1 MNRDLPIAD
10 RRQVRRAALRLVRHD
25 VPGFTATLLLNSLAA
40 AAALVSPWLL
50 GRIIDS
56 ISAGGTVDLLAAIAV
71 GAALAQLVLSRYAEK
86 IGTRFSERVQEH
98 IRAELLDRVLALP
111 AATVEHIRTGDLTAR
126 GTTDVAVVG
135 RTLRDAAPAILVSSL
150 QALFLIVAV
159 FLVAPVLGACGLLA
173 LAGIVA
179 ASRWYLRRARPAYL
193 EEGAARSELAE
204 HLAANAA
211 GARTIE
217 VLGLQAK
224 RTRAAERVIERSRA
238 AQLRTLFLR
247 SVLWPSVEVSSLL
260 PPVLVLLLGGVLL
273 DRGQVTLGAVVTCVL
288 YLRQLGQP
296 IETIL
301 IWLEQLQ
308 SSGASFAR
316 IEGLA
321 TPAREEVAAAAPQ
334 SDRIEAPQGDRIEA
348 CGVHFAYEGGDDVVT
363 GVDLTVRP
371 GERLAVVG
379 PSGAGKSTLGKLL
392 AGIDHPRL
400 GTVTVG
406 SVPVADLSP
415 AQLREHVV
423 LVTQEQHLFL
433 GTVRDN
439 LLLADPTA
447 GDDRLGKALAA
458 VGADWIASLDDELGS
473 QSSGATLG
481 PDRVQQLA
489 LARVILADPHTVIL
503 DEATAMLD
511 PRTARRAERS
521 LAAVLE
527 GRTVIAIAHRLHT
540 ARDADRVVVMDNG
553 RVVEV
558 GAHDEL
564 VAAGGA
570 YEALWRSWHGSR
582 SVGAQPEQG

>member
-1 MNRDLPIAD
+1 MRRDLPIAD
-10 RRQVRRAALRLVRHD
+10 RRQVRRAALRLVRRD

-50 GRIIDS
+50 GRIIDA
-56 ISAGGTVDLLAAIAV
+56 ISAGGTVDLLAATAV
-71 GAALAQLVLSRYAEK
+71 SAALAQLVLSRYAGK

-159 FLVAPVLGACGLLA
+159 FLVDPVLGVCGLLA
-173 LAGIVA
+173 MAGIVA
-179 ASRWYLRRARPAYL
+179 ASRWYLRRAHPAYL

-217 VLGLQAK
+217 ALGLQAK
-224 RTRAAERVIERSRA
+224 RTRAAEQVIERSRA

-321 TPAREEVAAAAPQ
+321 TSAREEVAAA
-334 SDRIEAPQGDRIEA
+334 APQGDRIEA

-392 AGIDHPRL
+392 AGVDRPRL

-447 GDDRLGKALAA
+447 SDDRLGKALAA
-458 VGADWIASLDDELGS
+458 VGADWVASLDDELGS

-481 PDRVQQLA
+481 PDRAQQLA
-489 LARVILADPHTVIL
+489 LARVIVADPHTVIL

-553 RVVEV
+553 QVVEV

-564 VAAGGA
+564 VAAGGV
-570 YEALWRSWHGSR
+570 YDALWRSWQDSR
-582 SVGAQPEQG
+582 SVGTEQQPIGQWR

>member
-1 MNRDLPIAD
+1 MNRDLPVAD
-10 RRQVRRAALRLVRHD
+10 RQQVRRAALRLVRRD
-25 VPGFTATLLLNSLAA
+25 VPGFTATLLLNCLAA

-50 GRIIDS
+50 GRIVDS
-56 ISAGGTVDLLAAIAV
+56 IGAGGTVDLLAAIAV

-86 IGTRFSERVQEH
+86 TGHRFSERVQER

-135 RTLRDAAPAILVSSL
+135 STLRDAAPEILVSSL

-159 FLVAPVLGACGLLA
+159 FLADPVLGACGLIA
-173 LAGIVA
+173 LAGIAA

-217 VLGLQAK
+217 ALGLQAK
-224 RTRAAERVIERSRA
+224 RTRAAERVIERGRT

-247 SVLWPSVEVSSLL
+247 SVLWPSVEVSALL

-273 DRGQVTLGAVVTCVL
+273 DRGQVTLGAIVTCVL

-308 SSGASFAR
+308 SSAASFAR

-321 TPAREEVAAAAPQ
+321 TPARREVAAA
-334 SDRIEAPQGDRIEA
+334 APQGDRIEA
-348 CGVHFAYEGGDDVVT
+348 AGVHFAYEDDDVVS
-363 GVDLTVRP
+363 GVDLSVRP

-392 AGIDHPRL
+392 AGIDRPRL

-415 AQLREHVV
+415 ARLREHVV

-439 LLLADPTA
+439 LLLADPSA
-447 GDDRLGKALAA
+447 GDDRLDKALAA
-458 VGADWIASLDDELGS
+458 VGADWVASLDDELGS
-473 QSSGATLG
+473 LSSGAALG

-540 ARDADRVVVMDNG
+540 ARDADRVVVMDDG

-558 GAHDEL
+558 GSHDDL
-564 VAAGGA
+564 VAAGGV
-570 YEALWRSWHGSR
+570 YETLWRSWYGSR
-582 SVGAQPEQG
+582 SAGAR

>member
-10 RRQVRRAALRLVRHD
+10 RRQVRQAALRLIRRD
-25 VPGFTATLLLNSLAA
+25 VPGFTTTLVFNGMAA
-40 AAALVSPWLL
+40 ALALVSPWLL
-50 GRIIDS
+50 GRIIDT
-56 ISAGGTVDLLAAIAV
+56 ISTGEAVDLLAAIAV
-71 GAALAQLVLSRYAEK
+71 GAALLQLVLSRFAEK
-86 IGTRFSERVQEH
+86 IGARFSERVQEH
-98 IRAELLDRVLALP
+98 IRQELLDRVLALP

-135 RTLRDAAPAILVSSL
+135 RTLRDAAPAILVSAL
-150 QALFLIVAV
+150 QALFLIAAV
-159 FLVAPVLGACGLLA
+159 FLVDPLLGACGLLA
-173 LAGIVA
+173 LAGIA
-179 ASRWYLRRARPAYL
+179 AAARWYLRRARTAYL

-204 HLAANAA
+204 HLAADAA

-217 VLGLQAK
+217 ALGLQER
-224 RTRAAERVIERSRA
+224 RTRAAERVVERSRV

-247 SVLWPSVEVSSLL
+247 SVLWPSVEISALL

-273 DRGQVTLGAVVTCVL
+273 ERGQVTLGAVVSCVL
-288 YLRQLGQP
+288 YLRQLYQP

-301 IWLEQLQ
+301 IWMEQLQ

-316 IEGLA
+316 IEGLRA
-321 TPAREEVAAAAPQ
+321 PADLPVEAAP
-334 SDRIEAPQGDRIEA
+334 EPQGDRIVA
-348 CGVHFAYEGGDDVVT
+348 NGVHFAYESTDDVVAA
-363 GVDLTVRP
+363 VDLTVRP
-371 GERLAVVG
+371 GERVAIVG

-392 AGIDHPRL
+392 AGIDRPRL
-400 GTVTVG
+400 GTITVG

-439 LLLADPTA
+439 LLLANPSA
-447 GDDRLGKALAA
+447 DDDQLNKALAA
-458 VGADWIASLDDELGS
+458 VGTDWVGSLDDS
-473 QSSGATLG
+473 CANDLG

-489 LARVILADPHTVIL
+489 LARVVLADPHTVIL

-540 ARDADRVVVMDNG
+540 ARDADRVVVMDG
-553 RVVEV
+553 GHVVEI
-558 GAHDEL
+558 GTHDEL
-564 VAAGGA
+564 VASGGV
-570 YEALWRSWHGSR
+570 YEALWSSWHDSR
-582 SVGAQPEQG
+582 RDS

>member
-10 RRQVRRAALRLVRHD
+10 RQQVWRAALRLVRRD

-50 GRIIDS
+50 GRIIDA

-86 IGTRFSERVQEH
+86 VGTGFSERIQEH

-111 AATVEHIRTGDLTAR
+111 AATVEHIRIGDLTAR

-159 FLVAPVLGACGLLA
+159 FLVDPVLGACGLFA

-217 VLGLQAK
+217 ALGLQAK
-224 RTRAAERVIERSRA
+224 RTRAAERVIERSRV

-321 TPAREEVAAAAPQ
+321 TPAREEVAAV
-334 SDRIEAPQGDRIEA
+334 APQGGRIEA
-348 CGVHFAYEGGDDVVT
+348 CGVHFAYEGDDVVA

-392 AGIDHPRL
+392 AGIDRPRL

-406 SVPVADLSP
+406 PAPVAGLSP
-415 AQLREHVV
+415 TQLREHVV

-458 VGADWIASLDDELGS
+458 VGADWVASLDDELGS
-473 QSSGATLG
+473 QSSGTALG

-503 DEATAMLD
+503 DEATAMLA

-564 VAAGGA
+564 VAAGGV
-570 YEALWRSWHGSR
+570 YEALWRSWQGSR
-582 SVGAQPEQG
+582 SVGAEHGSPPR

>member
-10 RRQVRRAALRLVRHD
+10 RRQVRRATLRLVRRD

-56 ISAGGTVDLLAAIAV
+56 ISAGDTVDLLAAIAM

-86 IGTRFSERVQEH
+86 MGHRLSERVQEH
-98 IRAELLDRVLALP
+98 IRADLLDRVLALP
-111 AATVEHIRTGDLTAR
+111 ATTVEHIRTGDLTAR
-126 GTTDVAVVG
+126 GTTDVAVVA

-150 QALFLIVAV
+150 QVLFLIVAV
-159 FLVAPVLGACGLLA
+159 FLVDPVLGACGLLA
-173 LAGIVA
+173 LAGIMA
-179 ASRWYLRRARPAYL
+179 ASRWYLRRARSAYL

-204 HLAANAA
+204 HLAGNAA

-224 RTRAAERVIERSRA
+224 RTRAAERVIERSRT

-321 TPAREEVAAAAPQ
+321 TPAREEAAAA
-334 SDRIEAPQGDRIEA
+334 APQGDRIEA

-392 AGIDHPRL
+392 AGIDRPRL

-439 LLLADPTA
+439 LMLADPTA

-489 LARVILADPHTVIL
+489 LARVILANPHTVIL

-553 RVVEV
+553 RVAEV

-564 VAAGGA
+564 IAAGGVYA
-570 YEALWRSWHGSR
+570 ALWRSWHGSR
-582 SVGAQPEQG
+582 SVGAEHDSPADR

>member
-1 MNRDLPIAD
+1 MSRDLPVAD
-10 RRQVRRAALRLVRHD
+10 RRQVRRAALRLVRRD
-25 VPGFTATLLLNSLAA
+25 VPGFATTLLLNSLAA

-50 GRIIDS
+50 GRIVDA
-56 ISAGGTVDLLAAIAV
+56 ISAGGTVDLLAAVAV

-86 IGTRFSERVQEH
+86 VGTRFSERVQER

-111 AATVEHIRTGDLTAR
+111 SATVEHVRTGDLTAR
-126 GTTDVAVVG
+126 GTTDVAAVG

-150 QALFLIVAV
+150 QALFLVVAV
-159 FLVAPVLGACGLLA
+159 FLVDPVLGACGLLA
-173 LAGIVA
+173 LAGIAA

-193 EEGAARSELAE
+193 EEGDARSDVAE
-204 HLAANAA
+204 QLAANAA

-217 VLGLQAK
+217 ALGLQAK
-224 RTRAAERVIERSRA
+224 RARAAERAIERSRDT
-238 AQLRTLFLR
+238 QLRTLFLR
-247 SVLWPSVEVSSLL
+247 SVLWPAVEVSSLL
-260 PPVLVLLLGGVLL
+260 PPVLVLLAGGVFL
-273 DRGQVTLGAVVTCVL
+273 DRGQVTLGVVVTCVL
-288 YLRQLGQP
+288 YLRQLAQP

-321 TPAREEVAAAAPQ
+321 TTPRSPQ
-334 SDRIEAPQGDRIEA
+334 PGAEPEGDRIEA
-348 CGVHFAYEGGDDVVT
+348 RGVHFAYEGGDDVVAD
-363 GVDLTVRP
+363 VDLTVRP

-392 AGIDHPRL
+392 AGIDRPRL

-406 SVPVADLSP
+406 SAPVADLSP

-447 GDDRLGKALAA
+447 GDDRLSEALAA
-458 VGADWIASLDDELGS
+458 VGADWVTSLDS
-473 QSSGATLG
+473 PCSGADLG

-489 LARVILADPHTVIL
+489 LARVVLADPHTVIL

-540 ARDADRVVVMDNG
+540 ARDADRVVVMDGG

-564 VAAGGA
+564 VAAGGV
-570 YEALWRSWHGSR
+570 YEALWRSWQGSR
-582 SVGAQPEQG
+582 SGDLVEDLGVGG

>member
-10 RRQVRRAALRLVRHD
+10 RQQVRRAALRLVRRD

-50 GRIIDS
+50 GRIIDA
-56 ISAGGTVDLLAAIAV
+56 ISAGDTVDLLAAIAV

-86 IGTRFSERVQEH
+86 VGTRFSERVQEH
-98 IRAELLDRVLALP
+98 IRTELLDRVLALP

-135 RTLRDAAPAILVSSL
+135 RTLRDAAPAILVSGL

-159 FLVAPVLGACGLLA
+159 FLVDPVLGACGLLA

-179 ASRWYLRRARPAYL
+179 ASHWYLRRARPAYL

-217 VLGLQAK
+217 ALGLQAK
-224 RTRAAERVIERSRA
+224 RTRAAERVIERSRV

-273 DRGQVTLGAVVTCVL
+273 DRGQVTLGAVVACVL

-321 TPAREEVAAAAPQ
+321 HRRGRRSP
-334 SDRIEAPQGDRIEA
+334 
-348 CGVHFAYEGGDDVVT
+348 
-363 GVDLTVRP
+363 
-371 GERLAVVG
+371 
-379 PSGAGKSTLGKLL
+379 
-392 AGIDHPRL
+392 PR
-400 GTVTVG
+400 
-406 SVPVADLSP
+406 
-415 AQLREHVV
+415 R
-423 LVTQEQHLFL
+423 
-433 GTVRDN
+433 R
-439 LLLADPTA
+439 
-447 GDDRLGKALAA
+447 R
-458 VGADWIASLDDELGS
+458 
-473 QSSGATLG
+473 
-481 PDRVQQLA
+481 
-489 LARVILADPHTVIL
+489 
-503 DEATAMLD
+503 ATAS
-511 PRTARRAERS
+511 RRAACTS
-521 LAAVLE
+521 P
-527 GRTVIAIAHRLHT
+527 TKT
-540 ARDADRVVVMDNG
+540 ATT
-553 RVVEV
+553 
-558 GAHDEL
+558 
-564 VAAGGA
+564 
-570 YEALWRSWHGSR
+570 W
-582 SVGAQPEQG
+582 

>member
-1 MNRDLPIAD
+1 MTRDLPVAD
-10 RRQVRRAALRLVRHD
+10 RRRVRQAALRLIRRDVR
-25 VPGFTATLLLNSLAA
+25 GFAATLLLNGLAA

-50 GRIIDS
+50 GRIIDT
-56 ISAGGTVDLLAAIAV
+56 IAAGGTIDLLAAVAV
-71 GAALAQLVLSRYAEK
+71 GGALLQLVLSRYAERT
-86 IGTRFSERVQEH
+86 GTRFSERVQEH
-98 IRAELLDRVLALP
+98 IRQEFLDRVLALP
-111 AATVEHIRTGDLTAR
+111 AATVEHVRTGDLTAR

-135 RTLRDAAPAILVSSL
+135 YTLRDAAPAVLISAL
-150 QALFLIVAV
+150 QALFLVAAV
-159 FLVAPVLGACGLLA
+159 FLVDPLLGACGLVA
-173 LAGIVA
+173 LAGVAA
-179 ASRWYLRRARPAYL
+179 ASRWYLRRARDAYL

-204 HLAANAA
+204 HLAAGAA

-217 VLGLQAK
+217 ALSLQDR
-224 RTRAAERVIERSRA
+224 RTRAAERVIERSRV

-247 SVLWPSVEVSSLL
+247 GVLWPSVEVSALL
-260 PPVLVLLLGGVLL
+260 PPVLVLLLGGLLL
-273 DRGQVTLGAVVTCVL
+273 DGGQVTLGAVVSCVL
-288 YLRQLGQP
+288 YLRQLQQP
-296 IETIL
+296 VETIL
-301 IWLEQLQ
+301 MWMEQLQ
-308 SSGASFAR
+308 SSGAAFAR
-316 IEGLA
+316 IEGLQL
-321 TPAREEVAAAAPQ
+321 PAARTDVAAPEPRDDHIVAT
-334 SDRIEAPQGDRIEA
+334 
-348 CGVHFAYEGGDDVVT
+348 GVHFAYASAADVVT

-392 AGIDHPRL
+392 AGIDRPRL

-415 AQLREHVV
+415 AQLRRHVV

-439 LLLADPTA
+439 LHLADPTA
-447 GDDRLGKALAA
+447 DDNRMEKALAA
-458 VGADWIASLDDELGS
+458 VGADWVTSLDDELGPHA
-473 QSSGATLG
+473 SGAQLG

-521 LAAVLE
+521 LAAVLD

-540 ARDADRVVVMDNG
+540 ARDADRVVVMEGG

-564 VAAGGA
+564 VTAGGV
-570 YEALWRSWHGSR
+570 YQGLWNSWHGSR
-582 SVGAQPEQG
+582 P

>member
-1 MNRDLPIAD
+1 MIRDLPVAD
-10 RRQVRRAALRLVRHD
+10 RKHVRQAALRLIRRD
-25 VPGFTATLLLNSLAA
+25 VPGFTATLLLNGLAA
-40 AAALVSPWLL
+40 SAALVSPWLL
-50 GRIIDS
+50 GRIIDT
-56 ISAGGTVDLLAAIAV
+56 ISAGGAIDVLAAVAV
-71 GAALAQLVLSRYAEK
+71 GGALLQLILSRYAEK
-86 IGTRFSERVQEH
+86 VGTRFSERTQEH
-98 IRAELLDRVLALP
+98 IRQEFLDRVLALP

-126 GTTDVAVVG
+126 GTTDVGVVG
-135 RTLRDAAPAILVSSL
+135 RTLRDAAPAVLISSL
-150 QALFLIVAV
+150 QALFLVVAV
-159 FLVAPVLGACGLLA
+159 FLVDPLMGACGLVA
-173 LAGIVA
+173 LAGVAA
-179 ASRWYLRRARPAYL
+179 ASRWYLRRARDAYL

-217 VLGLQAK
+217 ALGLQDR
-224 RTRAAERVIERSRA
+224 RTSAAERVIERGRV

-247 SVLWPSVEVSSLL
+247 GVLWPSVEVSALL

-273 DRGQVTLGAVVTCVL
+273 DSGQVTLGAVVSSVL
-288 YLRQLGQP
+288 YLRQLQQP
-296 IETIL
+296 VETIL
-301 IWLEQLQ
+301 IWMEQLQ

-316 IEGLA
+316 LEGLR
-321 TPAREEVAAAAPQ
+321 TPAARADVTAPDPQDDHIVAT
-334 SDRIEAPQGDRIEA
+334 
-348 CGVHFAYEGGDDVVT
+348 GVHFAYESTDDVVT

-379 PSGAGKSTLGKLL
+379 PSGAGKSTFGKLL
-392 AGIDHPRL
+392 AGIDRPRL

-415 AQLREHVV
+415 AQLRKHVV

-439 LLLADPTA
+439 LQPADPNA
-447 GDDRLGKALAA
+447 DDNQMEKALAV
-458 VGADWIASLDDELGS
+458 VGADWVTSLDDELGS
-473 QSSGATLG
+473 QSSGTELG

-489 LARVILADPHTVIL
+489 LARVVLADPHTVIL

-521 LAAVLE
+521 LAAVLD

-540 ARDADRVVVMDNG
+540 ARDADRVVVMEAG

-564 VAAGGA
+564 VAAGGV
-570 YEALWRSWHGSR
+570 YQSLWRAH
-582 SVGAQPEQG
+582 APESSL

>member
-10 RRQVRRAALRLVRHD
+10 RRQVRRAALRLVRRE
-25 VPGFTATLLLNSLAA
+25 VPGFIATLLLNSLAA
-40 AAALVSPWLL
+40 AAALISPWLL
-50 GRIIDS
+50 GRIIDA
-56 ISAGGTVDLLAAIAV
+56 ISAGDTVDLLAAIAV

-86 IGTRFSERVQEH
+86 VGARFSERVQEG

-159 FLVAPVLGACGLLA
+159 FLVDLVLGACGLLA
-173 LAGIVA
+173 LVGIVA

-217 VLGLQAK
+217 ALGLQAK
-224 RTRAAERVIERSRA
+224 RTQAAERVIERNRA

-321 TPAREEVAAAAPQ
+321 APAREEAAAAT
-334 SDRIEAPQGDRIEA
+334 PQGDRIEA
-348 CGVHFAYEGGDDVVT
+348 CGVHFAYEGGDDVVS

-392 AGIDHPRL
+392 AGIDRPRL

-415 AQLREHVV
+415 TQLREHVV

-447 GDDRLGKALAA
+447 GDDRLDKALAA
-458 VGADWIASLDDELGS
+458 VGADWVASLDDELGS
-473 QSSGATLG
+473 QSSGVTLG

-489 LARVILADPHTVIL
+489 LARVMLADPHTVIL

-564 VAAGGA
+564 AAAGGV
-570 YEALWRSWHGSR
+570 YEALWRSWHSSR
-582 SVGAQPEQG
+582 SAGAEHDSPPH

>member
-1 MNRDLPIAD
+1 MTRDLPVAD
-10 RRQVRRAALRLVRHD
+10 RRRVRQAALRLIRRD
-25 VPGFTATLLLNSLAA
+25 LPGFTATLVLNGLAA

-50 GRIIDS
+50 GRIIDT
-56 ISAGGTVDLLAAIAV
+56 ISTGGTIDLLAAAAV
-71 GAALAQLVLSRYAEK
+71 GGALLQLVLSRYAERT
-86 IGTRFSERVQEH
+86 GTRFSERVQEH
-98 IRAELLDRVLALP
+98 IRKEFLDRVLALP

-126 GTTDVAVVG
+126 GTTDVGVVG
-135 RTLRDAAPAILVSSL
+135 RTLRDAAPAVLISTL
-150 QALFLIVAV
+150 QAIFLVAAV
-159 FLVAPVLGACGLLA
+159 FLVDPLLGACGLVA
-173 LAGIVA
+173 LAGVAA
-179 ASRWYLRRARPAYL
+179 ASRWYLRRARDAYL

-204 HLAANAA
+204 HLAANSS

-217 VLGLQAK
+217 ALGLQDR

-247 SVLWPSVEVSSLL
+247 GVLWPSVEVSALL
-260 PPVLVLLLGGVLL
+260 PPVLVLLLGGILL
-273 DRGQVTLGAVVTCVL
+273 DGGQVTLGAVVSCVL
-288 YLRQLGQP
+288 YLRQLQQP
-296 IETIL
+296 VETVL
-301 IWLEQLQ
+301 MWMEQLQ
-308 SSGASFAR
+308 SSGAAFAR
-316 IEGLA
+316 IEGLRL
-321 TPAREEVAAAAPQ
+321 PAARADAAAPEPR
-334 SDRIEAPQGDRIEA
+334 DDHIVAA
-348 CGVHFAYEGGDDVVT
+348 GVHFAYESTGDVVT
-363 GVDLTVRP
+363 GVDLAVRP

-392 AGIDHPRL
+392 AGIDRPRL

-415 AQLREHVV
+415 AQLRKHVV

-439 LLLADPTA
+439 LRLADPA
-447 GDDRLGKALAA
+447 ADDNRMEKALAA
-458 VGADWIASLDDELGS
+458 VGADWVVSLDDELGPHS
-473 QSSGATLG
+473 AGAELG

-489 LARVILADPHTVIL
+489 LARVVLADPHTVIL

-521 LAAVLE
+521 LAAVLD

-540 ARDADRVVVMDNG
+540 ARDADRVVVMEGG

-564 VAAGGA
+564 VAAGGV
-570 YEALWRSWHGSR
+570 YRALWNSWHGSR
-582 SVGAQPEQG
+582 S

>member
-1 MNRDLPIAD
+1 MNRDLPVAD
-10 RRQVRRAALRLVRHD
+10 RRQVRRAALRLVRRD
-25 VPGFTATLLLNSLAA
+25 VPGFTTTLLLNSLAA

-50 GRIIDS
+50 GRIIDA
-56 ISAGGTVDLLAAIAV
+56 ISAGDTVDLLAAIAV

-86 IGTRFSERVQEH
+86 VGTRFSERVQEH

-111 AATVEHIRTGDLTAR
+111 AATVEHLRTGDLTAR
-126 GTTDVAVVG
+126 GTTDVALVG

-159 FLVAPVLGACGLLA
+159 FLVDPVLGACGLLA
-173 LAGIVA
+173 LAGIGA

-217 VLGLQAK
+217 ALGLQVK
-224 RTRAAERVIERSRA
+224 RTRAAERVIERGRT

-247 SVLWPSVEVSSLL
+247 SVLWPSVEVSSIL

-321 TPAREEVAAAAPQ
+321 TPAREEIAAAP
-334 SDRIEAPQGDRIEA
+334 PQGDRIEA
-348 CGVHFAYEGGDDVVT
+348 RAVHFAYEAGDDVLK
-363 GVDLTVRP
+363 GVDLAVRP

-392 AGIDHPRL
+392 AGIDRPRL
-400 GTVTVG
+400 GLVTVG

-439 LLLADPTA
+439 LLLADPA
-447 GDDRLGKALAA
+447 ADDDRLGKALAA
-458 VGADWIASLDDELGS
+458 VGADWVTSLDDELGS
-473 QSSGATLG
+473 QSSGAALG

-540 ARDADRVVVMDNG
+540 ARDADRVVVMDDG

-558 GAHDEL
+558 GPHDEL
-564 VAAGGA
+564 VAGGGV
-570 YEALWRSWHGSR
+570 YEKLWSSWYGSR
-582 SVGAQPEQG
+582 APEVRTPS